1 MEEEVLSILTYL
13 VSIPSVNDPVRGIKP
28 SADTAKYIYDF
39 LTQHGIDASIIES
52 NGYYSIM
59 GSVGV
64 GKPYIMLLAHY
75 DVVPVE
81 GQDWSYDPFKLNIV
95 GDRAYGRG
103 ALDDK
108 SNVAAFMVVL
118 KELSRLDLNRRVLF
132 AFTGDEEVGGENGAQ
147 LIAEKLVSSNSLP
160 RYLINGDGANHT
172 VICRRR
178 KSFEVI
184 LRIPKKLVVVR
195 GVKGF
200 KTFLANY
207 PVSQHAHAAYFIAGV
222 DTHPLLC
229 ASVFTRESDIY
240 ITQLSGNF
248 VKSNVVPQY
257 VSLEYVTPNHS
268 GSEYSVDMGLTDL
281 IKSVLILSRVP
292 INVKAFSEYG
302 VSITPNM
309 YFFDGKHN
317 LVLDVRAM
325 SSKDV
330 IEESFKAVLNET
342 SLDAEL
348 LVRSDVGGYMNTCK
362 DSVLVKTFEEVLAN
376 LNLSYRVGE
385 GAGASDSRYF
395 VVHGVNAVDFGP
407 LGGGMHGSN
416 EYVDVSSL
424 KILPKIYLEV
434 IKKLLM
440 VEEKF

>member
-1 MEEEVLSILTYL
+1 MEEVLSILMHL
-13 VSIPSVNDPVRGIKP
+13 VSIPSVSDPVRGIKP
-28 SADTAKYIYDF
+28 SVDTVKYIYDF
-39 LTQHGIDASIIES
+39 LTRYGIDSSIIES

-64 GKPYIMLLAHY
+64 GEPYIMLLAHY

-95 GDRAYGRG
+95 SDRAYGRG

-108 SNVAAFMVVL
+108 SNVAAFMIVL
-118 KELSRLDLNRRVLF
+118 KELSRLNLNRKVLF

-147 LIAEKLVSSNSLP
+147 LIVEKLVSSGSLP

-178 KSFEVI
+178 KVFEVI
-184 LRIPKKLVVVR
+184 LRVPKKSVIVR
-195 GVKGF
+195 GVRGF

-207 PVSQHAHAAYFIAGV
+207 PVSQHAHAAYFIVGV
-222 DTHPLLC
+222 DTHPLLS
-229 ASVFTRESDIY
+229 ASVFTRESNIY

-257 VSLEYVTPNHS
+257 VNLEYVMPNPS
-268 GSEYSVDMGLTDL
+268 GNEHSVDTGLTDL
-281 IKSVLILSRVP
+281 IKSVLILSKIP

-317 LVLDVRAM
+317 LILDVRAM
-325 SSKDV
+325 SSKEA
-330 IEESFKAVLNET
+330 IEESFKEVLNEI

-348 LVRSDVGGYMNTCK
+348 LVRSDVGGYMNTCR
-362 DSVLVKTFEEVLAN
+362 DGVLVKAFEEALTN
-376 LNLSYRVGE
+376 FNLSYRVGE

-395 VVHGVNAVDFGP
+395 IVYGVNAVDFGP

-424 KILPKIYLEV
+424 KALPKIYLEV

-440 VEEKF
+440 S